1 MKAMK
6 KKSNDIVPFITDPKN
21 YGTIFEIAA
30 LMIKNGLP
38 SKFVN
43 RVQDHAKQ
51 FEGSYD
57 LMVLWNNETDQDER
71 NEIIAD
77 LQEAIDDT
85 DSYTTHAPKVRPKIN
100 FDNLENIAKDIVK
113 FKKKLRSI
121 IDQRSSIREIS
132 EKTGIPQAS
141 LYRFFNSAS
150 LPRKSTLYKIAN
162 AIDLDEEDIAIEW
175 TK

>member
-1 MKAMK
+1 MKAIK
-6 KKSNDIVPFITDPKN
+6 RNNNDILPFTTDPKN

-30 LMIKNGLP
+30 LMIKSGLP

-43 RVQDHAKQ
+43 RVQEHAKE
-51 FEGSYD
+51 FDGSFN
-57 LMVLWNNETDQDER
+57 LMVMWNQETEQEER

-77 LQEAIDDT
+77 LQEAIDDD
-85 DSYTTHAPKVRPKIN
+85 DSHHDNVPKIRPKIN
-100 FDNLENIAKDIVK
+100 FDNLENIANNIVN
-113 FKKKLRSI
+113 FKKKLRNV
-121 IDQRSSIREIS
+121 IDQRSSIREVS

-150 LPRKSTLYKIAN
+150 MPRKSTLYKIAN